1 MINPSELNNDFPQN
15 TKTVVSIF
23 KQRHQSLN
31 DAIRKREN
39 ERIQRDNLKI
49 LLQMVAL
56 RPTTSLQRKKLEK
69 EYEDIKNIKQ
79 NIIQ

>member
-15 TKTVVSIF
+15 TKTVVNIF

-49 LLQMVAL
+49 LL
-56 RPTTSLQRKKLEK
+56 
-69 EYEDIKNIKQ
+69 
-79 NIIQ
+79 